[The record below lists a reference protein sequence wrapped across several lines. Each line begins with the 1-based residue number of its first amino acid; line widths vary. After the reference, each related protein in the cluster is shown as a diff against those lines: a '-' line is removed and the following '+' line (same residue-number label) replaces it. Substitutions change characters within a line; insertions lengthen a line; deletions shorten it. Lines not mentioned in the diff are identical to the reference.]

1 MTIVRLIFSPI
12 EKSLISIEKYHFSY
26 LLLGDDLYKHR
37 VSFDQIHD
45 GLVLPSEVCD
55 HLLQTMISEGLDV
68 DDRVAKAFGDPFK
81 TRLRRLELRN
91 SNLTNHGFHQ
101 LAKHKFRELRL
112 FNCLHLTEDVLLDL
126 NDYSDNLVELTIDP
140 AAGVFPAYFPGT
152 YIVQY
157 TVVQV
162 LHTYIEPIIY

>member
-1 MTIVRLIFSPI
+1 M
-12 EKSLISIEKYHFSY
+12 
-26 LLLGDDLYKHR
+26 YKHR

-126 NDYSDNLVELTIDP
+126 NDHSDNLVELTIDP

-152 YIVQY
+152 TYMILV
-157 TVVQV
+157 
-162 LHTYIEPIIY
+162 TYISYVIVLQHGTTRLQPHHSRFCLV

>member
-1 MTIVRLIFSPI
+1 MYR
-12 EKSLISIEKYHFSY
+12 
-26 LLLGDDLYKHR
+26 HR

-112 FNCLHLTEDVLLDL
+112 FNCLHLTEDILLDL

-140 AAGVFPAYFPGT
+140 AAGVFPAYFPGN
-152 YIVQY
+152 Y
-157 TVVQV
+157 
-162 LHTYIEPIIY
+162 E